1 MRIIL
6 SPAKKMRVDTDTLPW
21 EGLPVFLED
30 AEILKEYLTG
40 LSPEECRKLWNCSE
54 SIAELNYRR
63 LREMD
68 LRRNLTPALRY
79 IISHFRRQVKKEPW
93 SYVKI

>member
-40 LSPEECRKLWNCSE
+40 LSPEECRKLWNCSV
-54 SIAELNYRR
+54 SIAVL
-63 LREMD
+63 
-68 LRRNLTPALRY
+68 
-79 IISHFRRQVKKEPW
+79 
-93 SYVKI
+93 

>member
-1 MRIIL
+1 
-6 SPAKKMRVDTDTLPW
+6 MRVDTDTLPW

-40 LSPEECRKLWNCSE
+40 LSPEEYRKLWNCSE

-68 LRRNLTPALRY
+68 LRRNLTPALLAYEGIQYQY
-79 IISHFRRQVKKEPW
+79 ICLLYTSPERAVHP
-93 SYVKI
+93 YGTAG